1 MEIRQLRAFI
11 AIAELGT
18 FTAGA
23 LRVHVTQ
30 AAISMQIRQL
40 ENELGARLFIRA
52 PRRVMLT
59 EAGEQL
65 LQRARQI
72 LRDHD
77 AALDEIAEL
86 AGAERGRLRVGSASA
101 MVTTDVLPQ
110 LLKEVRRKH
119 SRAEVTVA
127 SGTSEALVQQILSG
141 EIDIAFV
148 SLPVEA
154 RGINTERLTQDQLVA
169 VASPR
174 HRLAKQKT
182 ISAYTLAGEKL
193 ILGERGGNTRRL
205 IDLFFAQAGVS
216 LHVSMELSRQAAIRR
231 MVEADMGVGIVPLQ
245 TVRDEV
251 ERGRLI
257 RWWIEGAQINWEM
270 GLARLAGGYESPI
283 SQTFIKLSRDYFRGN
298 PECRRQENSNGV
310 GQEAREE
317 IVLIISSEYLNQA
330 FNILFIVKEMRRHT
344 NPLRLLRDDH
354 PLLGQP

>member
-86 AGAERGRLRVGSASA
+86 AGAERGRLRIGSASA
-101 MVTTDVLPQ
+101 MVTTDVLPK
-110 LLKEVRRKH
+110 LLKEVRNQH
-119 SRAEVTVA
+119 PGAEITVA
-127 SGTSEALVQQILSG
+127 SGTSEALVQQILAG
-141 EIDIAFV
+141 ELDIAFV

-154 RGINTERLTQDQLVA
+154 RGINTERLSQDQLVA
-169 VASPR
+169 IASPR
-174 HRLAKQKT
+174 HKFAKQRT

-205 IDLFFAQAGVS
+205 IDQFFAQAGVD
-216 LHVSMELSRQAAIRR
+216 LKVSMELSRQAAIRR
-231 MVEADMGVGIVPLQ
+231 MVEEDMGVGIVPLQ
-245 TVRDEV
+245 SVGEAV
-251 ERGRLI
+251 AKGRLV
-257 RWWIEGAQINWEM
+257 RWWIEGAQINWEL
-270 GLARLAGGYESPI
+270 GIARLTGGYESPI
-283 SQTFIKLSRDYFRGN
+283 TQTFIKLSRSYFSDSQRSAASKK
-298 PECRRQENSNGV
+298 PKLAPR
-310 GQEAREE
+310 
-317 IVLIISSEYLNQA
+317 
-330 FNILFIVKEMRRHT
+330 KKHT
-344 NPLRLLRDDH
+344 RK
-354 PLLGQP
+354 